1 MIAARRAVLA
11 PMAILFAIMVA
22 HALLETAR
30 DALFL
35 ARLGPTQLAWAYLAI
50 AVIAM
55 LAVTAVRRWGGVR
68 DPHRMLVIFLVIA
81 VGGTA
86 ILAATITLA
95 PWVVFVLYVWTGVVA
110 TLVVPCFWTLTDRSL
125 RVAEAKRMFATIGAG
140 GVLGA
145 LVGSALAGGLGSLVP
160 AHHLVTAGAIAFAIA
175 TTLAIVA
182 APRIPEGEPA
192 PAAPAETS
200 VVNRHSRRYLR
211 LLVALGVIS
220 TVALTLGDLTFKRVI
235 AERLAPEDLAT
246 VFGAIYTGLNILSLA
261 IQLVLVP
268 RLLSRFGVTTALT
281 ILPVILIATA
291 LGFAVTGLLV
301 AIIALRLGDGGLRH
315 SVHRI
320 AGEIL
325 FLPLPPELRDG
336 AKPIVDAIGHRGGQ
350 AAAALIAFAGAAAGA
365 GAIQLAVITA
375 AFGVTWLLAL
385 AVVRRAYAAQFRD
398 MLQAGR
404 IRRDVHVP
412 DLDAQTSDLL
422 VESLAS
428 PDEIEAL
435 AALDLLARDGGHR
448 VPALV
453 LYHPH
458 ARVVRRA
465 LQLLDSERPDVVRTL
480 RHLYDHAD
488 PQIRAGAIAV
498 SPRVEH
504 ERLRLAALDED
515 PELRAAALIGLS
527 NLPEGESTAVAGL
540 TALVEGTTAER
551 LALARAIGFVRSER
565 LEGVLHD
572 LLAYREA
579 SVMREVLQILAR
591 MPGLADLEQ
600 LLALLADP
608 HVRGDVRKVFLAAGP
623 RGLGRLIA
631 ALDDPRLPLEVRQH
645 LPRTISRFGTKVAA
659 AALVARL
666 PREPDGTTEF
676 KILRAVGRMR
686 TNNPD
691 LPIDTGVMRAYA
703 LRAIAE
709 AVQLRSL
716 ADRFAPEVTT
726 DSPATTLLR
735 DLLVE
740 KYRYAIE
747 HAFRAMGVLYPRAE
761 LRPVHEAIAS
771 EDPNRRSAALELL
784 EHLLPLE
791 LRLPLI
797 DALADTEDRRRP
809 RGPQMSYEDLISALL
824 THRSE
829 SLRCVVAY
837 HVADQRLVGLRGDLA
852 RIRRLTGSPLVTH
865 AFDQAIAR
873 LDA

>member
-35 ARLGPTQLAWAYLAI
+35 ARLGPTQLAWAYLTI
-50 AVIAM
+50 AMIAM

-68 DPHRMLVIFLVIA
+68 DPRRMLIVFLVLA
-81 VGGTA
+81 VVGTA
-86 ILAATITLA
+86 ILAATVTIA
-95 PWVVFVLYVWTGVVA
+95 PSVVFVLYVWTGVVA
-110 TLVVPCFWTLTDRSL
+110 TLVIPCFWTLTDRSL
-125 RVAEAKRMFATIGAG
+125 RVAEAKRTFATIGAG

-145 LVGSALAGGLGSLVP
+145 LVGSAIAGFLGSIMA
-160 AHHLVTAGAIAFAIA
+160 AHHLVTAGAIAFVLA
-175 TTLAIVA
+175 TGIAIVV
-182 APRIPEGEPA
+182 APRLREGEPIA
-192 PAAPAETS
+192 SPPAEAS

-211 LLVALGVIS
+211 LLVGIGIIS
-220 TVALTLGDLTFKRVI
+220 TVALTLGDLTFKRVL
-235 AERLAPEDLAT
+235 AERLSPDDLAT
-246 VFGAIYTGLNILSLA
+246 VFGAIYTGLNVLSLA

-268 RLLSRFGVTTALT
+268 RLLSRFGVTAALT

-291 LGFAVTGLLV
+291 LGFALTGVMV
-301 AIIALRLGDGGLRH
+301 AIIALRIGDGGLRH

-325 FLPLPPELRDG
+325 FLPLPSELRDR
-336 AKPIVDAIGHRGGQ
+336 AKPIADAIGHRGGQ
-350 AAAALIAFAGAAAGA
+350 AAAALIAFAAAAAGA
-365 GAIQLAVITA
+365 GARVLAVITA
-375 AFGVTWLLAL
+375 AIGVTWLLAL
-385 AVVRRAYAAQFRD
+385 AIVRHAYAAQFRD
-398 MLQAGR
+398 MLQAGQ

-428 PDEIEAL
+428 PDEVEAL

-480 RHLYDHAD
+480 RHLYEHAD
-488 PQIRAGAIAV
+488 PQIRAGALAV
-498 SPRVEH
+498 STRVEH
-504 ERLRLAALDED
+504 ERLRQAAKDND

-527 NLPEGESTAVAGL
+527 NLPGGESAAVSGL
-540 TALVEGTTAER
+540 AALVDGSTAER
-551 LALARAIGFVRSER
+551 LALARAIGFMRSER

-572 LLAYREA
+572 LLAYRET
-579 SVMREVLQILAR
+579 SVMREVLQIIAR
-591 MPGLADLEQ
+591 MPALADLEQ

-608 HVRGDVRKVFLAAGP
+608 HVRGDVRKVFLAAGT
-623 RGLGRLIA
+623 RGLGRLVA

-645 LPRTISRFGTKVAA
+645 LPRTISRFGTRAA
-659 AALVARL
+659 ATALVARL

-686 TNNPD
+686 TNKPD
-691 LPIDTGVMRAYA
+691 LPIDTGTMRAYA

-709 AVQLRSL
+709 ATQLRTL
-716 ADRFAPEVTT
+716 ADRLALEPAN
-726 DSPATTLLR
+726 DSPATSLLR

-747 HAFRAMGVLYPRAE
+747 HAFRAIGVLYPRAE
-761 LRPVHEAIAS
+761 LRTVHDAATTG
-771 EDPNRRSAALELL
+771 DPDRKSAGLELL

-791 LRLPLI
+791 LRLPML
-797 DALADTEDRRRP
+797 DALADTDRRHP
-809 RGPQMSYEDLISALL
+809 HEPTMSYEELVSALL

-837 HVADQRLVGLRGDLA
+837 HVAERHLVGLRGDLA
-852 RIRRLTGSPLVTH
+852 RLRRLTGSPLVTH